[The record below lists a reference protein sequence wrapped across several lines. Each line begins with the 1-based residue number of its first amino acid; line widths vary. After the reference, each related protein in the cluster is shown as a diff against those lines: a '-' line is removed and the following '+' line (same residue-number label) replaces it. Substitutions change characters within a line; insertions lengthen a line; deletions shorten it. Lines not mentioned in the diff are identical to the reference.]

1 MYRFYNRQLQKRIMR
16 KNQRKLGEKEV
27 NTEANRDGKAIRKEQ
42 RQKIEKREVKTYKR
56 KKGKM
61 AY

>member
-1 MYRFYNRQLQKRIMR
+1 MR